1 MDSTFREEMLT
12 EQLRKRYEVLCEK
25 FEPGT
30 VLPPYPQLVKSLSD
44 SSRPSGLSAGID
56 DLGKWVDNTVST
68 YEFVCTLW
76 QNPEWRT
83 VITTLVEM
91 NGEDGFR
98 ALSPKIEKSTPRRRT
113 AGSYPALQLVDTAHS
128 M

>member
-1 MDSTFREEMLT
+1 MDSRFREVMLT
-12 EQLRKRYEVLCEK
+12 EELNKRYEALCEE
-25 FEPGT
+25 FDPRT
-30 VLPPYPQLVKSLSD
+30 VLPPYPQLVKSLSE

-56 DLGKWVDNTVST
+56 DLGKWVDDTVRT
-68 YEFVCTLW
+68 YEFVCNLW

-91 NGEDGFR
+91 NGQSGFKPFGPQLED
-98 ALSPKIEKSTPRRRT
+98 SNPKRRS
-113 AGSYPALQLVDTAHS
+113 AGSYPALQLVDTANS